1 VWFNKAGHAADEATL
16 VAGACAQTMGMAN
29 TPSKKKQGL
38 NVLKLG
44 INCPFC
50 FVTGQFTFFYLT
62 CHELIK
68 GFFD

>member
-1 VWFNKAGHAADEATL
+1 
-16 VAGACAQTMGMAN
+16 MGMAN

-38 NVLKLG
+38 SVLKLG

-50 FVTGQFTFFYLT
+50 FVTGQFTFNFLT

-68 GFFD
+68 GFAEEGNTAAH